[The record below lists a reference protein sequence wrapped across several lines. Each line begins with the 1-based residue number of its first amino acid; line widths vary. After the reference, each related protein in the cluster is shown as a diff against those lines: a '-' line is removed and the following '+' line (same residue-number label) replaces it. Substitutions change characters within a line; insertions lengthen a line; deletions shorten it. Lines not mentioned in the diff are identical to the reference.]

1 MNGASVTTR
10 QEGRPPTVAGNANSH
25 GPVAAARV
33 VALANALRLE
43 PELGRSQLTAVLA
56 DYGEPLES
64 LTEQS
69 FSEQDARR
77 LSAAVERLAAILS
90 ETETDRAA
98 SGINA
103 ILAECGARP
112 RLSRHDGSAWHLHV
126 DRSDEAA
133 WDEWLL
139 ASGAHALAQLLSD
152 HGGIAWGVCHA
163 HSCSAY
169 YLAVGPGPTRR
180 FCSATCSSRA
190 RVAEHRRR
198 KRAAETAATPTPASP
213 RER

>member
-1 MNGASVTTR
+1 M
-10 QEGRPPTVAGNANSH
+10 AGSANSH

-33 VALANALRLE
+33 VALANALRLA
-43 PELGRSQLTAVLA
+43 PDLGRSQLAAVLA
-56 DYGEPLES
+56 DHGEPLES
-64 LTEQS
+64 LTGQS

-77 LSAAVERLAAILS
+77 LAAAIERLAAILA
-90 ETETDRAA
+90 ETDTDRAA
-98 SGINA
+98 SRINA

-112 RLSRHDGSAWHLHV
+112 RLSRHDGSTWHLHV
-126 DRSDEAA
+126 DHSDDAA

-139 ASGAHALAQLLSD
+139 ASGAHALAQLLSER
-152 HGGIAWGVCHA
+152 GGVAWGVCHA

-169 YLAVGPGPTRR
+169 YLAVGPGPARR

-198 KRAAETAATPTPASP
+198 KRETETSAPSAPPSP
-213 RER
+213 GER